1 MIACTTM
8 NDCSRTLLQ
17 DYVVRLSDEALLY
30 ELAESVQH
38 YYHRIADGR
47 AAATVALMQ
56 VLYCTV

>member
-1 MIACTTM
+1 M